1 MRIVECVPNFSEG
14 RNKEIINKIAETI
27 KNTSG
32 VSLLDVDEG
41 YDTNRTVYTFVGEPE
56 NVLNAAFNAIKVAS
70 ELIDMSKHKGAHP
83 RIGAC
88 DVCPFIP
95 VSQVSMDDCI
105 KLARTLGKM
114 VGDILGIPVYLYE
127 YAATKPERKNL
138 ANIRAGEY
146 EGLQEK
152 LKDIE
157 WVPDFGPSIFNERV
171 KRTGAVVIGARDFL
185 IAYNININS
194 KNKNLANSIAKEIR
208 EMGKTIKDENGNKV
222 NVPGRLKECKAIGW
236 YVEDYKRAQI
246 SINLTNYNV
255 TNMHDAFEAAKEEA
269 EKIGVRIT
277 GSEIVGL
284 VPKEAILKAGLFYLE
299 KQGESRAVS
308 EKEIIDIAIYSLG
321 LNEVAP
327 FDPDKKIIENLI
339 EKKDL
344 LSKLSIADF
353 TDELGSSSPAP
364 GGGSVS
370 ALAGSIA
377 ASLGAMVGNLTY
389 KKKDYKEYWEEAE
402 RLAYE
407 AFKIKNN
414 LISLINEDT
423 NAFNNLMSAYR
434 LPDKTEEEKKIK
446 EEAINETTKNA
457 ILIPLK
463 VMQYCKEISPIL
475 LRLSEIGNK
484 NAISDVAVGIL
495 CLLTALKGAYYN
507 VLINFKNFNDETFKK
522 DINER
527 AESILNELIPKLE
540 NKLNELED
548 YLKK

>member
-344 LSKLSIADF
+344 LSKLSIEDF

>member
-32 VSLLDVDEG
+32 VSLLDVDAG

-344 LSKLSIADF
+344 LSKLSIEDF

>member
-32 VSLLDVDEG
+32 VSLLNVDAG

>member
-1 MRIVECVPNFSEG
+1 
-14 RNKEIINKIAETI
+14 
-27 KNTSG
+27 
-32 VSLLDVDEG
+32 
-41 YDTNRTVYTFVGEPE
+41 
-56 NVLNAAFNAIKVAS
+56 
-70 ELIDMSKHKGAHP
+70 
-83 RIGAC
+83 
-88 DVCPFIP
+88 
-95 VSQVSMDDCI
+95 MDDCI

>member
-32 VSLLDVDEG
+32 VSLLNVDAG

-344 LSKLSIADF
+344 LSKLSIEDF